1 MPLLETRGLSRY
13 FGGLAAVN
21 GVNLTVDEGEIVG
34 LIGPNGAGK
43 TTCFNLLSGFLPP
56 TAGTISFAGRDITG
70 LRSHRIVGLGLVRT
84 FQLTTLF
91 QEMTALENV
100 LLGLHLHSKKGIRQV
115 LWGGRRM
122 FPQEEIDE
130 GRALLDFAGLS
141 GHGEHPAKNLPHG
154 HQRILGIA
162 MALAARPRLLL
173 LDEPVTGMNLDES
186 GRVMALIKTIRTRGT
201 TILLV
206 EHNMKAVMGTCE
218 RIVVLNFGQKLAEGT
233 PAEVSTNRQVIEA
246 YLGAGLEHARS

>member
-1 MPLLETRGLSRY
+1 MPLLETRELTRH

-21 GVNLTVDEGEIVG
+21 RVDLTVDKGEIVG

-43 TTCFNLLSGFLPP
+43 TTCFNLLSGFLRP
-56 TAGTISFAGRDITG
+56 TRGSIVFDGEDITG
-70 LRSHRIVGLGLVRT
+70 LRPHQIAARGLVRT

-91 QEMTALENV
+91 QDMTALENV
-100 LLGLHLHSKKGIRQV
+100 LLGLHLHSGTGPRNV
-115 LWGGRRM
+115 LFSRRPFPADEIARGR
-122 FPQEEIDE
+122 DV
-130 GRALLDFAGLS
+130 LDFTGLAA
-141 GHGEHPAKNLPHG
+141 HGDQLTRNLPHG
-154 HQRILGIA
+154 HQRVLGIA
-162 MALAARPRLLL
+162 MALAAQPRLLL

-186 GRVMALIKTIRTRGT
+186 GRVMDLVKTIRSRGT

-233 PAEVSTNRQVIEA
+233 PAQVGTSPDVIQA
-246 YLGAGLEHARS
+246 YLGTGLAHA

>member
-1 MPLLETRGLSRY
+1 MPLLETRKLTKR
-13 FGGLAAVN
+13 FDGLAAVN
-21 GVNLTVDEGEIVG
+21 DVDMAVEEGEIVG

-43 TTCFNLLSGFLPP
+43 TTCFNLLSGFLQP
-56 TAGTISFAGRDITG
+56 TAGTIRFAGEDITG
-70 LRSHRIVGLGLVRT
+70 LRSHRIVRRGLVRT
-84 FQLTTLF
+84 FQLTMLF

-100 LLGLHLHSKKGIRQV
+100 LLGLHLHSTRSLRQV
-115 LWGGRRM
+115 LLSRRP
-122 FPQEEIDE
+122 FPRGEIE
-130 GRALLDFAGLS
+130 RSREVLEFAGLS
-141 GHGEHPAKNLPHG
+141 AHVDHLAKNLPHG

-186 GRVMALIKTIRTRGT
+186 GRVMSLVKTIRDQGT

-218 RIVVLNFGQKLAEGT
+218 RIVVLNFGQKLVEGT
-233 PAEVSTNRQVIEA
+233 PAEVSTSPKVIEA
-246 YLGAGLEHARS
+246 YLGAGLADARR

>member
-1 MPLLETRGLSRY
+1 MALLETENLTKR
-13 FGGLAAVN
+13 FDGLAAVN
-21 GVNLTVDEGEIVG
+21 GVDLTVAEGEIVG

-43 TTCFNLLSGFLPP
+43 TTCFNLLSGFLRP
-56 TAGTISFAGRDITG
+56 TAGTIRFDGQDITG
-70 LRSHRIVGLGLVRT
+70 QRSHRIVRRGLVRT

-91 QEMTALENV
+91 AEMTVLENV
-100 LLGLHLHSKKGIRQV
+100 LLGLHLRSRKSLGQV
-115 LWGGRRM
+115 LSRRP
-122 FPQEEIDE
+122 FPPEEIDE
-130 GRALLDFAGLS
+130 SRGVLEFVGLS
-141 GHGEHPAKNLPHG
+141 AQVDHLAKNLPHG

-186 GRVMALIKTIRTRGT
+186 GHVMTLVKAIRDRGT

-218 RIVVLNFGQKLAEGT
+218 RVVVLNFGQKLAEGT
-233 PAEVSTNRQVIEA
+233 PAEVSLNPKVIEA
-246 YLGAGLEHARS
+246 YLGAGLEHAGR